1 MKPTAAK
8 GPFPYRLHRTMAEVM
23 RDERQEQFR
32 ASRNRRERHALD
44 QRFG

>member
-23 RDERQEQFR
+23 RDEER
-32 ASRNRRERHALD
+32 AFKRAEKVRRECGFPKGM
-44 QRFG
+44 FG